1 MCDMCVHLVIFREE
15 SLFKDAIIIGWPN
28 SSISFEEYLIICD
41 ETNITLIGFLK
52 VGQESESAECKPK
65 PRRAH

>member
-1 MCDMCVHLVIFREE
+1 
-15 SLFKDAIIIGWPN
+15 LFKDAIIIGWPN